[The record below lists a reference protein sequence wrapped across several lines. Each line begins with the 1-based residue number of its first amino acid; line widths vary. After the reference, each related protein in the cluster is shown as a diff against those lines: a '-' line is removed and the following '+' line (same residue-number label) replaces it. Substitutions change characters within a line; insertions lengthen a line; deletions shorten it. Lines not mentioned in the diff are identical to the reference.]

1 MKNITKT
8 ITVILAVA
16 MTLGTLTACSQSKKK
31 TKKRAKPTPTPVV
44 TTVGTDEPTEGTES
58 SQENKLEDWSIWERD
73 NKGVKYLQIQN
84 SGFHG
89 RQTEMDYLLFWVYDS
104 EAEAKKAYKNFYKE
118 SKEYDCGNWQEGD
131 NWFIS
136 DEPGVCDASIV
147 WMNYLEGNIIISAEL
162 SIRGCMTVPE
172 DYTTETTEPTAPV
185 FDRSTLKDYILNN
198 VPEIVRFVNEDL
210 LGK

>member
-1 MKNITKT
+1 MKNIAKT

-16 MTLGTLTACSQSKKK
+16 MALGTLTACTQSKKK

-44 TTVGTDEPTEGTES
+44 TTVGTDETTEGTES
-58 SQENKLEDWSIWERD
+58 SQENKLEDWNIWERD
-73 NKGVKYLQIQN
+73 NNGVKFLQIQN

-118 SKEYDCGNWQEGD
+118 SKEYDRGNWQEGD

-147 WMNYLEGNIIISAEL
+147 WMNYLEGNIIISAQP
-162 SIRGCMTVPE
+162 SIRGTMTVPE
-172 DYTTETTEPTAPV
+172 DYTTETTEPAAPV

>member
-1 MKNITKT
+1 MKNIAKT

-16 MTLGTLTACSQSKKK
+16 MALGTLTACSQSKKK

-44 TTVGTDEPTEGTES
+44 TTVGTDETTEGTES
-58 SQENKLEDWSIWERD
+58 SQENNLEDWSVWERD
-73 NKGVKYLQIQN
+73 NKGVKFLQIQN

-104 EAEAKKAYKNFYKE
+104 EAEAKKAYKNFY
-118 SKEYDCGNWQEGD
+118 KEYDCGNWQEGD

>member
-1 MKNITKT
+1 MKNIAKT

-16 MTLGTLTACSQSKKK
+16 MALGTLTACTQSKKK

-44 TTVGTDEPTEGTES
+44 TTVGTDETTEGTES
-58 SQENKLEDWSIWERD
+58 SQENNLEDWSVWERD
-73 NKGVKYLQIQN
+73 NKGVKFLQIQN
-84 SGFHG
+84 SGFHV

-118 SKEYDCGNWQEGD
+118 SKEYDRGNWQEGD

-147 WMNYLEGNIIISAEL
+147 WMNYLEGNIIISAQLE
-162 SIRGCMTVPE
+162 IRGCM
-172 DYTTETTEPTAPV
+172 TETTEPTAPV